1 LAAYLAARRLGGVA
15 EANAVAFG
23 TIITTQLGQTLD
35 AGRSEGTLNRSV
47 LGAVAGSAGML
58 VSSLAVPPLRNLL
71 GLALPGPLGWSL
83 MGAGAVAAV
92 LINRAL
98 SVAGSIAPVPQD
110 QAASRDG
117 PQGPPP
123 SPLFLP
129 RP

>member
-1 LAAYLAARRLGGVA
+1 
-15 EANAVAFG
+15 
-23 TIITTQLGQTLD
+23 
-35 AGRSEGTLNRSV
+35 V

-92 LINRAL
+92 LINRVL
-98 SVAGSIAPVPQD
+98 SGAGSLAPALPD

-117 PQGPPP
+117 PQAPPP
-123 SPLFLP
+123 STLFLP
-129 RP
+129 KP